1 YSMYFNFFVKHGF
14 LLVHKNYGADINECK
29 VYKIPDCYLK
39 DRIVSYELT
48 HTFILKKF
56 NQDGLNT
63 FEQEKN
69 LKALKSR
76 PHLLKFFDSKLSI
89 KAENAFKEVKS
100 FKNNDNTIRKYIT
113 SACIIK
119 EFCRSEWKF
128 SIKKNSNNRLHTN
141 LTRTPKILRKHI
153 RYKGTPIV

>member
-1 YSMYFNFFVKHGF
+1 VAVYFLSLLNSVPSFYRNEEQSNYVSLDSQRLKKIHGRYSMYFNFFVKHGF

-89 KAENAFKEVKS
+89 KAE
-100 FKNNDNTIRKYIT
+100 
-113 SACIIK
+113 
-119 EFCRSEWKF
+119 
-128 SIKKNSNNRLHTN
+128 
-141 LTRTPKILRKHI
+141 
-153 RYKGTPIV
+153 